1 MITFM
6 NDINVIDVISFI
18 LGVVVGVCIILSIKL
33 YNAYKRIDELS
44 GELEFA
50 MIKLERIDYI
60 LRIISIRSNYVD
72 NKNNSTPSSTGGR
85 HEA

>member
-1 MITFM
+1 M
-6 NDINVIDVISFI
+6 NDIDTVNVISFI
-18 LGVVVGVCIILSIKL
+18 LGIIIVVCIILSIKL
-33 YNAYKRIDELS
+33 YSAHKRIDELS

-50 MIKLERIDYI
+50 MIKLEKVDYI
-60 LRIISIRSNYVD
+60 LRIISNRSNYVD